1 MKKYVVVFGLLLC
14 FSGLAQAAP
23 MRAHVLF
30 SDHMVLQR
38 DMDVPVWGYATVGTV
53 VTVKLDGVTVG
64 TATTDSAGQ
73 WMARIGSHPNDG
85 GVSHVLLISA
95 PSETSVQINDV
106 VFGDVY
112 LASGQSNMAL
122 LMDTR
127 VGVGPNPYHAAGVT
141 GYADEIIA
149 SAAYS
154 KIRQVTVFYS
164 GTSATELKE
173 PQLTESWTN
182 CNPSSISN
190 FTAVGYF
197 FAKNIYLETGAPVGL
212 ILSVKGGQVIGG
224 FLNSAGCV
232 KVPQLSG
239 MLQNKEQG
247 GLPDHFK
254 KYNAMIAPLMPYG
267 LRGAIWY
274 QGEAN
279 VSDNNLYQHE
289 LRALIRGWRQS
300 WGQGDFPFYYV
311 QLPTLSEALGGIP
324 WPGLR
329 QAQFNVL
336 SETNVGM
343 AVNIDASENSLHPAN
358 KTDLGY
364 RLAQWALG
372 RDLRRD
378 DRVYS
383 GPLYRSSTVEG
394 AQIRILFDYADTGL
408 MVGWKKGTNSVVP
421 SGTLQNFEIAGT
433 NRAFFSATAVID
445 KDTVVVSSPSVPAP
459 AYVRYCYAA
468 VPSGTNKL
476 YNSARLTASPFR
488 TDEDYPLF
496 VISGTAASLTNIP
509 GSVVTITADA
519 APSGKVFDRWIGAAS
534 EIDDLNAATAQ
545 VTMPSYALYL
555 LATYRDTAASVY
567 TLSVSNGFGSG
578 TSQTNS
584 ILNIEAAAPP
594 TGKVFDHW
602 AGNTQTV
609 VDVSAAVTTL
619 RMPASDVSVTA
630 VYRTIDSVGDGVS
643 DVWRTLY
650 FGGDG
655 TTTNSQSAAS
665 ADPDGDGASN
675 LKEYL
680 DGTSPQDGQSA
691 LHIGRTFSGSG
702 GALNFRSVTGYRY
715 RLETTASLTAPSW
728 TTMIYNITGD
738 GLQKQTSF
746 TLGTASNGFY
756 RLRQITE

>member
-1 MKKYVVVFGLLLC
+1 MKKFAVIVGLFVC

-112 LASGQSNMAL
+112 LASGQSNMAMT
-122 LMDTR
+122 MD
-127 VGVGPNPYHAAGVT
+127 GMGDGGGILAAGGVT
-141 GYADEIIA
+141 GYADEITA

-154 KIRQVTVFYS
+154 KIRQVTVLYTAS
-164 GTSATELKE
+164 SATELKE
-173 PQLTESWTN
+173 PPLSESWTN
-182 CNPSSISN
+182 CNPASISN
-190 FTAVGYF
+190 FTASGYF
-197 FAKNIYLETGAPVGL
+197 FAKNIYLETGVPVGL
-212 ILSVKGGQVIGG
+212 IFSAKGGQSIDG
-224 FLNSAGCV
+224 FLNSAGCA
-232 KVPQLSG
+232 KVSQLSG

-247 GLPDHFK
+247 GLPNHFK

-274 QGEAN
+274 QGEYN
-279 VSDNNLYQHE
+279 TSDDDLYRHE

-311 QLPTLSEALGGIP
+311 QLPNYTAVNYSGI
-324 WPGLR
+324 R
-329 QAQFNVL
+329 RAQFNVL

-343 AVNIDASENSLHPAN
+343 AVTIDTSNNTLHPPN
-358 KTDLGY
+358 KKDPGY

-372 RDLRRD
+372 RDMLRD
-378 DRVYS
+378 GRVYS
-383 GPLYRSSTVEG
+383 GPLYRSSIVEG
-394 AQIRILFDYADTGL
+394 SQIRILFDYAETGL
-408 MVGWKKGTNSVVP
+408 LAGTKSGTNPVVSV
-421 SGTLQNFEIAGT
+421 GTLQNFEIAGT
-433 NRAFFSATAVID
+433 NRTFFSATAVID
-445 KDTVVVSSPSVPAP
+445 KDTVVVSSPSVSAP
-459 AYVRYCYAA
+459 AYIRYCYALSFSA
-468 VPSGTNKL
+468 NKL
-476 YNSARLTASPFR
+476 YNSALLPASPFR
-488 TDEDYPLF
+488 TDEDYPLS
-496 VISGTAASLTNIP
+496 VISGTASSQTNIVP

-534 EIDDLNAATAQ
+534 EIDNLNAATAQ

-578 TSQTNS
+578 TSKTGS
-584 ILNIEAAAPP
+584 VLNIEAYAAPA
-594 TGKVFDHW
+594 GKVFDHW

-643 DVWRTLY
+643 DAWRALY

-655 TTTNSQSAAS
+655 TTTNGQSAAS

-702 GALNFRSVTGYRY
+702 GALNFRSVTGFRY
-715 RLETTASLTAPSW
+715 RLETTASLTSPSW